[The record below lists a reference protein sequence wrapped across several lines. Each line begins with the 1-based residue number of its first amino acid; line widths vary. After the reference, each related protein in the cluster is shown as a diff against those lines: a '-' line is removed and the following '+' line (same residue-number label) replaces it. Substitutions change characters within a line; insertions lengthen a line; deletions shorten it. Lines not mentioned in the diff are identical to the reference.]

1 MDFRQD
7 RDVARISFT
16 HRITLV
22 SRQALGMLVI
32 VIIMLLLTQK
42 LLTVGTALTRPGQ
55 W

>member
-1 MDFRQD
+1 M
-7 RDVARISFT
+7 
-16 HRITLV
+16 V